1 MKLTNADTARVNA
14 DCRNANCADLI
25 ESRRRCMPAKGCSAS
40 RSNRSSSAHMYRS
53 CWSLPHGGRV
63 HRAMF
68 QRSSYARGVIQDE
81 GFIPRIRLGNE
92 CVEPI
97 TLRELAAAR
106 RLPCPLSRVRSQHI

>member
-1 MKLTNADTARVNA
+1 
-14 DCRNANCADLI
+14 
-25 ESRRRCMPAKGCSAS
+25 
-40 RSNRSSSAHMYRS
+40 
-53 CWSLPHGGRV
+53 
-63 HRAMF
+63 MF